1 MRATVV
7 NDVAAQEGGLVLM
20 WRTGETA
27 AAHTHGQGGILHIMN
42 Q

>member
-27 AAHTHGQGGILHIMN
+27 AVHTHTVKEAFFTL
-42 Q
+42 